1 MKDNYKSSI
10 FNFQLDDMKETITL
24 RQAWDMWRMLP
35 ENMQWAT
42 KSRRVFSDLVLN
54 MHGNKLLTDFG
65 KKMTQNILFETD
77 DIDSRTKAASLL
89 VDILT
94 WGSKEGYCRKPM
106 FDETVAESK
115 NENENHNGD
124 ENEDENENSSA
135 DLELDKPEDG
145 RRCAVAIDAELYERL
160 DKLGLIPND
169 VRDHNVGESD
179 YSQHV
184 IQPWSI
190 WQDYD
195 LNSFDGDIVKRVLRH
210 KSTDPRSKDYKKI
223 IHVCQEC
230 LRQMGI
236 HTKLLERKEV
246 GGKIVWVRV

>member
-1 MKDNYKSSI
+1 MKKN
-10 FNFQLDDMKETITL
+10 ETITL
-24 RQAWDMWRMLP
+24 KQAWDMWRMLP

-42 KSRRVFSDLVLN
+42 KSRRVFNDLVLN

-94 WGSKEGYCRKPM
+94 WGSKNGYCRKPM
-106 FDETVAESK
+106 FDETVSEKPSDE
-115 NENENHNGD
+115 NENEN
-124 ENEDENENSSA
+124 ENENSEVDSGQDEKLSA
-135 DLELDKPEDG
+135 PSTDSEEPDSEQEEIVRKGKDEHYHV
-145 RRCAVAIDAELYERL
+145 VAIDAKLYKRL
-160 DKLGLIPND
+160 YDLGLIPNE

-179 YSQHV
+179 YSQHI

-190 WQDYD
+190 WQDYQ
-195 LNSFDGDIVKRVLRH
+195 LNPWDADIIKRILRH

-223 IHVCQEC
+223 IHICEER
-230 LRQMGI
+230 LRQLKAMEEGLNI
-236 HTKLLERKEV
+236 EH
-246 GGKIVWVRV
+246 